1 MVNRRRFWMYNSLIM
16 CVCVLLFTE
25 TLMTSMKESLFE
37 SWSAFSC
44 SSEFIATRSCF
55 SACRR
60 ATWERRAS
68 SSALWLDDTAWK
80 WHRTS
85 AMRNT
90 WVLKVLYYDHF
101 QGSYCHLKCLLPKFT
116 RLNVKKQT
124 NTCFILESVSL
135 MPPFLKSQYW
145 GKGCHYDTSSIY
157 YMQHLI
163 LIYNPKG
170 I

>member
-1 MVNRRRFWMYNSLIM
+1 MIIFRVHTVILS
-16 CVCVLLFTE
+16 V
-25 TLMTSMKESLFE
+25 
-37 SWSAFSC
+37 
-44 SSEFIATRSCF
+44 
-55 SACRR
+55 
-60 ATWERRAS
+60 
-68 SSALWLDDTAWK
+68 
-80 WHRTS
+80 
-85 AMRNT
+85 
-90 WVLKVLYYDHF
+90 YY
-101 QGSYCHLKCLLPKFT
+101 QMFT